1 MSDPL
6 LVTRRKF
13 IGSAGIALLEVP
25 KLAML
30 PGIPIKSE
38 SRSSLGKLPVWSPG
52 CLDIHHIATG
62 RGSCAFLVLPDGT
75 TMLIDAGDVSRE
87 PHLEEFL
94 VAPRPDASMRPG
106 QWAARYIQRH
116 LPAGNKGID
125 YFVLT
130 HLHND
135 HMGSSTPTK
144 PMSKYGGYR
153 LSGITDIAEVMPV
166 RRILDRA
173 YPTYDYPTPLADVH
187 QRNYIAFVKS
197 AVERGTVAERF
208 KPGRAGQ
215 IALVRSPEV
224 YRDFAVRNLAANGEV
239 WTGLGETT
247 RKMFPLRE
255 ALTKEQYPDENMCS
269 AALKIEY
276 GSFSYYNGG
285 DLTADTN
292 YGADPWRNIELPV
305 AQVAGPVDV
314 AVANHHGFVNAC
326 SPDWVRALRPRAF
339 LVNAWTSAHP
349 TMTSLDNMFSTM
361 LYPGPREVY
370 STALRPESRIAVRRL
385 DEMSSNEGHL
395 VIRVEKQGQRY
406 SIFNTSNADE
416 EDRVQSVHGPFECGG
431 KDN

>member
-1 MSDPL
+1 MLDPF
-6 LVTRRKF
+6 LVTRREF
-13 IGSAGIALLEVP
+13 IGSAGTALFAVP
-25 KLAML
+25 QLATLL
-30 PGIPIKSE
+30 PGPASPEAKPY
-38 SRSSLGKLPVWSPG
+38 LGKLPAWSAG

-87 PHLEEFL
+87 PHLEEYL

-116 LPAGNKGID
+116 LPADNDGID

-144 PMSKYGGYR
+144 PVSKFGGYR

-166 RRILDRA
+166 RKILDRA
-173 YPTYDYPTPLADVH
+173 YPTYDYPASLADVH
-187 QRNYIAFVKS
+187 QLNYIAFVRS
-197 AVERGTVAERF
+197 AVTRGTVAERF
-208 KPGRAGQ
+208 QPGTVGQ
-215 IALVRSPEV
+215 IKLLRNQAA

-239 WTGLGETT
+239 WTGLGEAT
-247 RKMFPLRE
+247 RKMFPSRE
-255 ALTKEQYPDENMCS
+255 TLAKEQYPDENMCS

-292 YGADPWRNIELPV
+292 YGTDLWRNIELPV
-305 AQVAGPVDV
+305 AQAAGPVDV

-326 SPDWVRALRPRAF
+326 SPDWVRALRPRTF

-349 TMTSLDNMFSTM
+349 TMTSLDNMFSPI
-361 LYPGPREVY
+361 LYPGPREIY
-370 STALRPESRIAVRRL
+370 STALRPESRVAVRRL
-385 DEMSSNEGHL
+385 DEMSSNDGHL
-395 VIRVEKQGQRY
+395 VIRVEQQGQKY
-406 SIFNTSNADE
+406 TIFNTSNANE
-416 EDRVQSVHGPFECGG
+416 EDIVQSVHGPFECGG
-431 KDN
+431 KDS